1 MKPPQAHLLN
11 VTERVGTSEARKM
24 FSRHTL
30 YPHLHPR
37 RALRPWSPRAHHTS
51 ALHPTHTNTSPST
64 SPAAS
69 RSRVGWYARPLAGA
83 SSTMSSGVS
92 RIRGA
97 AFVESRSSSLLASSE
112 GLSSH
117 VRSIG
122 PKRAPR
128 SQVHLMRRGLDR
140 SFRKSEVHWEV
151 RQKAFCLR
159 WAVGVERSRRSASLK
174 NHSLPYSPFILFYF
188 F

>member
-1 MKPPQAHLLN
+1 MLLN
-11 VTERVGTSEARKM
+11 ESGRQSLVKCFPA
-24 FSRHTL
+24 TL

-69 RSRVGWYARPLAGA
+69 RSRVGWNARPLAGA

-97 AFVESRSSSLLASSE
+97 AFVESRSSSLLEFSE

-117 VRSIG
+117 MRSIG
-122 PKRAPR
+122 PTRAPR
-128 SQVHLMRRGLDR
+128 NQVHLMRRGLGR
-140 SFRKSEVHWEV
+140 SFRKEAGSEVHWEG
-151 RQKAFCLR
+151 RQKRTDLLPPVGGGNGAVTAFCVL
-159 WAVGVERSRRSASLK
+159 
-174 NHSLPYSPFILFYF
+174 
-188 F
+188 